1 MTSEIAEY
9 GEKLEN
15 CVASGFYKYGVLVGR
30 HPKIFL
36 ICPII
41 LFFLCLPGL
50 FFLKINLDLYK
61 LFVPVG
67 APVRYEFE
75 RQHDYDRIPL
85 GDLNAAPPPPPLVP
99 LAKHKRQIDDL
110 NEKNVEERDLGQPAK
125 KRGRKNFFLNFGAII
140 DQGGHPRVKIEFF
153 SIFSNF

>member
-1 MTSEIAEY
+1 MSTEIAEY

-15 CVASGFYKYGVLVGR
+15 CVAGGFYKYGVLVGR

-75 RQHDYDRIPL
+75 RQQDFGRIPL

-110 NEKNVEERDLGQPAK
+110 NTKNVDERDLGQIAK
-125 KRGRKNFFLNFGAII
+125 KRGRKIFLNFRKKTE
-140 DQGGHPRVKIEFF
+140 GGGGPR
-153 SIFSNF
+153 